1 MVHKGIVLT
10 IEGSKARVAPMD
22 DIDAVSDLYT
32 IPLHL
37 LVDDYGKMAE
47 ATTDAALKTA
57 LKEIADER
65 RIKKG
70 DTVAFVGFSDYSG
83 VIIAKM

>member
-10 IEGSKARVAPMD
+10 IEGSKARVAPVD
-22 DIDAVSDLYT
+22 DIDAVSDLYI
-32 IPLHL
+32 IPPHL
-37 LVDDYGKMAE
+37 LVDDYEKMAE
-47 ATTDAALKTA
+47 ATADAALKTA

-70 DTVAFVGFSDYSG
+70 DTVAFAGYSDCSG